1 MNPIECFKIRLL
13 RVAEFKIPFEVEKG
27 EVVLDIPCLQH
38 KYSLN
43 PTIINADPFLFVK
56 NDKLYLFYEEKGL
69 LTDGVL
75 KMMWTKDLK
84 NWSEPV
90 VVLKE
95 KYHLSFPYVFEDNGK
110 VYMIPESALDNS
122 IRLYEAVNDELT
134 EFKFVKKLVAA
145 PTDKKITMGYG
156 DSCICKKN
164 GLYYLFTQ
172 ICYGDGINT
181 MELYVSES
189 LDGEYKSHPAS
200 PIQHNMKTG
209 RNAGSTMEVDGK
221 LYRFAQDCTVQYG
234 DNVSVNEI
242 KVFTPTDYEEV
253 LIQDDV
259 YPSRDFY
266 ICGGHQLNAIQFNG
280 DWIVATDAKEYHKNI
295 IYIVIRK
302 LYMFFTRLFLCLK

>member
-13 RVAEFKIPFEVEKG
+13 KIKDFSIPFDVERG
-27 EVVLDIPCLQH
+27 ETVLEIPCLQH

-56 NDKLYLFYEEKGL
+56 NDKFYLFYEEKGL

-84 NWSEPV
+84 NWSDPV

-122 IRLYEAVNDELT
+122 IRLYEATNEDLT
-134 EFKFVKKLVAA
+134 EFKFVKKLVVA
-145 PTDKKITMGYG
+145 PDDKKITMGYG
-156 DSCICKKN
+156 DSCICRKD

-172 ICYGDGINT
+172 ICYEDGINT
-181 MELYVSES
+181 MELYVSDT
-189 LDGEYKSHPAS
+189 LDGEYHLHPCS

-209 RNAGSTMEVDGK
+209 RNAGSIMEIDGK
-221 LYRFAQDCTVQYG
+221 LYRFAQDCTVRYG
-234 DNVSVNEI
+234 DNLNINEI
-242 KVFTPTDYEEV
+242 KSLTPDNYKEE
-253 LIQDDV
+253 LIQDNV
-259 YPSRDFY
+259 YPSLDFY
-266 ICGGHQLNAIQFNG
+266 ICGGHQLNAVQFNG
-280 DWIVATDAKEYHKNI
+280 DWIVATDAKEYHKNLF
-295 IYIVIRK
+295 YTVTRR
-302 LYMFFTRLFLCLK
+302 LYRLFKR